1 MDDCNRFKSSLK
13 VPIFLPTSVPVGL
26 PPLGALTLKFVAP
39 SFGGFKLPLKLAS
52 DWFVFSSLDCLIVI
66 FLLIPVALFE
76 EGLERDGQRDSVD
89 KEHPVVT
96 KAQLNKVIA
105 IRFSSI
111 LRHHPF
117 ILWTLSAI

>member
-1 MDDCNRFKSSLK
+1 
-13 VPIFLPTSVPVGL
+13 VGS

-39 SFGGFKLPLKLAS
+39 SFGGFKLPFKLTS
-52 DWFVFSSLDCLIVI
+52 DWFVFSSLDGLIVI

>member
-1 MDDCNRFKSSLK
+1 
-13 VPIFLPTSVPVGL
+13 VGL

-52 DWFVFSSLDCLIVI
+52 DWFVFSSFDGLIVI
-66 FLLIPVALFE
+66 FLTLFE
-76 EGLERDGQRDSVD
+76 EGLESDGQSESVA
-89 KEHPVVT
+89 KEHPLT
-96 KAQLNKVIA
+96 SKAQLNKVIA

-111 LRHHPF
+111 VRHHPL

>member
-1 MDDCNRFKSSLK
+1 MSEEK
-13 VPIFLPTSVPVGL
+13 PTWSTRMARLESIIGQL
-26 PPLGALTLKFVAP
+26 EKAEIDLATTLE
-39 SFGGFKLPLKLAS
+39 
-52 DWFVFSSLDCLIVI
+52 
-66 FLLIPVALFE
+66 LFE

-111 LRHHPF
+111 LRHHPL